1 MTIEKLVE
9 RANQLANT
17 GHWDQAELTWLEV
30 RRLDPQQPQALFS
43 LGVHALQRGDFV
55 RGRQWLLQAHQRSP
69 DDLLVLM
76 TIASGSMASLAASL
90 GLTRMTFSQTVLE
103 RGSGASASQPLLA

>member
-1 MTIEKLVE
+1 VTIEKLVE

-43 LGVHALQRGDFV
+43 LGVHALQRGD
-55 RGRQWLLQAHQRSP
+55 GSGAHALLTNARKYLP
-69 DDLLVLM
+69 RDLRVLM
-76 TIASGSMASLAASL
+76 TLCAACKQLGNSKSLS
-90 GLTRMTFSQTVLE
+90 
-103 RGSGASASQPLLA
+103 